1 MTDLADRY
9 GTTTTRPNRGL
20 VAVVVLLVG
29 AALAWLVWAMLAHGR
44 PLVQSDTNGFETVDE
59 HTVTTSFTV
68 VRRDADVE
76 ADCLLRAY
84 AADHA
89 IVGELNVTV
98 GPGAPTTQTLE
109 EPVRTER
116 AATSAEVIGC
126 RTEGQSQR
134 R

>member
-1 MTDLADRY
+1 MNDA
-9 GTTTTRPNRGL
+9 
-20 VAVVVLLVG
+20 LL
-29 AALAWLVWAMLAHGR
+29 MR
-44 PLVQSDTNGFETVDE
+44 GFETVDE

-116 AATSAEVIGC
+116 ATRSCASSPTESAP
-126 RTEGQSQR
+126 
-134 R
+134 